1 MNAARKYVFCFTAI
15 VITSVIAV
23 STSFATTEFIL
34 LTKNNSQRIKCDYVE
49 IENNHIKCSEG
60 QITINFELSN
70 VHGLE
75 ITNEGNTHQIQQF
88 TTDNIGKIND
98 INSDKI
104 KRQKEKLKN
113 KGGQSNHNFVQSIKS
128 KYSQNIGNST
138 LSMIVQG
145 AGFIIFLIGSFG
157 YLIATFRTSI
167 IWGLSCLF
175 LPFVSFLFLFVHWKN
190 ASKPFFTSMI
200 GVAIMFLGV
209 LLTHPNGSTAQTIN
223 PGASF
228 SKTNNVGDRYACS
241 GKIYCS
247 EMTSCEEAKFYL
259 RNCPGT
265 KVDGNNDGVPCE
277 RQWCG
282 Q

>member
-1 MNAARKYVFCFTAI
+1 MNAARKYVFCFASI

-34 LTKNNSQRIKCDYVE
+34 LTKNNSQRIKCETVE

-70 VHGLE
+70 VRGLE
-75 ITNEGNTHQIQQF
+75 ITNEGNTYQIQQF
-88 TTDNIGKIND
+88 TTDNIEKIND
-98 INSDKI
+98 INFEKNKD
-104 KRQKEKLKN
+104 QKETLKTRDE
-113 KGGQSNHNFVQSIKS
+113 QSFHTFVQSIKRR
-128 KYSQNIGNST
+128 YTQNIGNST
-138 LSMIVQG
+138 LSKTVQG
-145 AGFIIFLIGSFG
+145 AGFIIFLIGSIG

-175 LPFVSFLFLFVHWKN
+175 LPFVSLIFLFVHWKK
-190 ASKPFFTSMI
+190 ASKPFFISMTGI
-200 GVAIMFLGV
+200 AIIFLGV
-209 LLTHPNGSTAQTIN
+209 FLARPNDSPAQIIK

-228 SKTNNVGDRYACS
+228 PKTNSVAGRYTCT

-265 KVDGNNDGVPCE
+265 KMDGNNDGIPCE
-277 RQWCG
+277 KQWCR